1 MVNFIFNHSC
11 NYILQP
17 SLKICKQ
24 NILQPITTTNTIFI
38 QSNIHIKQPLIDKH
52 KNKPTIYSA
61 KRPLRSVQETLSRIY
76 SGLVLALPNLFSNHP
91 LRSVQETL
99 SRIYSGLVLA
109 PLNLFFR
116 FRLCIN
122 IKSYSRQQN
131 HSFDSL
137 LPIDPHSHNR
147 HTVVKYTHYKSTNN
161 SPNNCTNST

>member
-1 MVNFIFNHSC
+1 MVNFIFNPSC

-76 SGLVLALPNLFSNHP
+76 SGLVLA
-91 LRSVQETL
+91 
-99 SRIYSGLVLA
+99 

-161 SPNNCTNST
+161 SPHNCTNST